1 MSATPKYQLGMNGI
15 DTMPSLY
22 SRTFDQIV
30 AKTNKVPRE
39 MARFFRVEDTNL
51 ATYKEGEVWDT
62 TDTPPE
68 NRDSDR
74 IPLLTGL
81 EGYNKT
87 ITNVRRRSGMIITR
101 EAVEE
106 QKTHKISQ
114 TMTGLPKSAMRLEEL
129 LMATIFNG
137 GFDTETTGDG
147 SYVFATDH
155 YFEDPKFGQ
164 WSNKAASG
172 GAFTTDS
179 YFAAWLNMQGRKDPK
194 GMTDFK
200 IPSSVMYSPT
210 IHEAVMKV
218 AGSTL
223 YPQNSLNAKLPEL
236 FGAFE
241 PILNHYKTDTASW
254 FVNAK
259 EDDSEKGF
267 VFVWQTR
274 PEYKAI
280 SDGMNP
286 DFIMGRRLRMSCG
299 VGAVHSRA
307 WYGDEGN

>member
-1 MSATPKYQLGMNGI
+1 MAATPKYQLGYNGI

-22 SRTFDQIV
+22 SRTFDEIV
-30 AKTNKVPRE
+30 ARTNKVPRE
-39 MARFFRVEDTNL
+39 MARFFRMEDTNL
-51 ATYKEGEVWDT
+51 KDYKEGEVWDT
-62 TDTPPE
+62 TDTPSE

-106 QKTHKISQ
+106 QKTRRIAQ
-114 TMTGLPKSAMRLEEL
+114 TMTGLPKSAQRLEEL

-137 GFDTETTGDG
+137 GFATETTGDG
-147 SYVFATDH
+147 SFVFASDH

-164 WSNKAASG
+164 WSNTGTGAS
-172 GAFTTDS
+172 FTTDS
-179 YFAAWLNMQGRKDPK
+179 YLAAWLNMQGRKDPK

-200 IPSSVMYSPT
+200 VPASVMYSPA
-210 IHEAVMKV
+210 IHEDVMKV
-218 AGSTL
+218 HGSTL
-223 YPQNSLNAKLPEL
+223 YPQNSLNAKMPEL

-241 PILNHYKTDTASW
+241 PILNHYKTDTNAW

-259 EDDSEKGF
+259 EDDNDKGF

-274 PEYKAI
+274 PEYKKI
-280 SDGMNP
+280 FDGMNP
-286 DFIMGRRLRMSCG
+286 DMILGRRLRMSCG
-299 VGAVHSRA
+299 VGAIHGRG
-307 WYGDEGN
+307 WYGNAGPS